1 MGLFYTG
8 KGDGGK
14 SVVGNRKIDKTSLIA
29 RTVGELDELNSLIGL
44 VKAQKISSEFVEIL
58 NHVQENLFIVQANV
72 ANFMFGNKYKPKIF
86 NASKIS
92 EVETIIDRFEKA
104 VEPARAFIIPGST
117 VPSAWLDY
125 ARAVSRRIERT
136 ILEFNKKHHL
146 ASEILAYMNR
156 LSSLFFAMARM
167 VSKDANVKE
176 NHPKY
181 K

>member
-14 SVVGNRKIDKTSLIA
+14 SVVGKKKIDKTSLIA

-44 VKAQKISSEFVEIL
+44 VKAQKISHEFMDIF

-72 ANFMFGNKYKPKIF
+72 ANFMFDGKYKPKVFGADKVKEI
-86 NASKIS
+86 
-92 EVETIIDRFEKA
+92 ETIIDKFEA
-104 VEPARAFIIPGST
+104 SVNPAKAFIIPGGTLS
-117 VPSAWLDY
+117 SAWIDY
-125 ARAVSRRIERT
+125 IRTVSRRIERT
-136 ILEFNKKHHL
+136 VLEFNKKNKL
-146 ASEILAYMNR
+146 TPEILAYLNR

-167 VSKDANVKE
+167 ASKNARIKE
-176 NHPKY
+176 SHPKY